1 MPVTTPSQQQLQA
14 ARTSADW
21 RLVNSTVTVI
31 VTVIAMWDFG
41 VASVGRSWAGGRCG
55 WVGCGYYFVVTL
67 RRDGALV
74 VHSSWRVV
82 VLRFY
87 MCCLATGVSLWL

>member
-1 MPVTTPSQQQLQA
+1 MDCSCYKFY
-14 ARTSADW
+14 RFY
-21 RLVNSTVTVI
+21 RLV
-31 VTVIAMWDFG
+31 
-41 VASVGRSWAGGRCG
+41 G
-55 WVGCGYYFVVTL
+55 WGYYFVVTL
-67 RRDGALV
+67 QHDGALV